1 MNVSNPPASSPLI
14 EQPQTYPAV
23 NPYPPTQSAPSTGP
37 GSGFPPKS
45 GLAGMTPHSMSSTP
59 VPNMAPGAGVRGGLP
74 EERNVAQRVRE
85 NTNVWARKWQGLLD
99 RSTPHVLERWLVT
112 LGLFLL
118 FALNVILRQG
128 WYIVC
133 YALAIYILN
142 LFLAFLQPRFDPS
155 LAEDLAAD
163 DVEEGAPGLP
173 GAGPAKTQG
182 GLKGLLN
189 GFSSGEDDEEFR
201 PFIRRLPEFKFW
213 YSATKANAIALLC
226 TITRATDVP
235 VYWPILLVYF
245 FTLFGLTMRR
255 QIQHMIKYKYVPFD
269 LGKKARYGR
278 K

>member
-1 MNVSNPPASSPLI
+1 MHYARNDSHYLFSPSLSASPSSSPKMNVRNPPASSPLI

-85 NTNVWARKWQGLLD
+85 NTNIWARKWQGLLD

-128 WYIVC
+128 VSNSPYRVA
-133 YALAIYILN
+133 YLTN
-142 LFLAFLQPRFDPS
+142 TGHVN
-155 LAEDLAAD
+155 AD
-163 DVEEGAPGLP
+163 IKD
-173 GAGPAKTQG
+173 
-182 GLKGLLN
+182 
-189 GFSSGEDDEEFR
+189 
-201 PFIRRLPEFKFW
+201 
-213 YSATKANAIALLC
+213 
-226 TITRATDVP
+226 
-235 VYWPILLVYF
+235 LLVVHCM
-245 FTLFGLTMRR
+245 LRPCHLHPQPIPR
-255 QIQHMIKYKYVPFD
+255 VPPASIRPVI
-269 LGKKARYGR
+269 G
-278 K
+278 